1 MRSKGYRRGTRS
13 LFSQDHRKHGVAHV
27 SKYLEK
33 YEIGDMVDIVVN
45 PAMMKGMPHKYYHG
59 RTGRVYD
66 VKPRS
71 VNIALYKRVRG
82 KYVIKKVIARIE
94 HVRKSR
100 CCEESRERI
109 LKASELAKSAEAKG
123 MVLPPIKRKI
133 EGPRKSMEISLENNQ
148 PIEVGHEPHIVIF

>member
-13 LFSQDHRKHGVAHV
+13 LFSQDHRKHGVPHV

-33 YEIGDMVDIVVN
+33 YEIGDMVDILVN
-45 PAMMKGMPHKYYHG
+45 PAIMKGMPHKYYHG

-100 CCEESRERI
+100 CCEESQNRI
-109 LKASELAKSAEAKG
+109 LKASELAKSAEARG

-133 EGPRKSMEISLENNQ
+133 EGPRKGMEISLKNNQ
-148 PIEVGHEPHIVIF
+148 PIEVGYEPHIVIF

>member
-1 MRSKGYRRGTRS
+1 MRSKGYRRGTRY

-33 YEIGDMVDIVVN
+33 YEIGDMVDILVN

-71 VNIALYKRVRG
+71 LNVALYKRVRG
-82 KYVIKKVIARIE
+82 KYVIKKIIVRIE

-100 CCEESRERI
+100 CSEESQKRI
-109 LKASELAKSAEAKG
+109 LMAAEMARDAESRGVVLAPS
-123 MVLPPIKRKI
+123 KRKI
-133 EGPRKSMEISLENNQ
+133 EGPRKAVEVSLDNNQ
-148 PIEVGHEPHIVIF
+148 PIEVGYEPHVVIF

>member
-13 LFSQDHRKHGVAHV
+13 LFSQGHRQHGVARA
-27 SKYLEK
+27 SKYLER
-33 YEIGDMVDIVVN
+33 YEIGDMVDIIVN

-71 VNIALYKRVRG
+71 VNVALYKRVRG
-82 KYVIKKVIARIE
+82 RYVVKKVSVRIE

-100 CCEESRERI
+100 CEEESRERI
-109 LKASELAKSAEAKG
+109 LKAREEAAKAEAEGVVVAPVKR
-123 MVLPPIKRKI
+123 MV
-133 EGPRKSMEISLENNQ
+133 EGPRGAMEISLENNQ
-148 PIEVGHEPHIVIF
+148 PVEVGYEPYIAIF